1 MAAQQFWSSW
11 LAFGLLACPILLCAV
26 SLAYSYYLSRRH
38 LREMLE
44 ALQRSKYFYRWT
56 ERLQYQGWF
65 EQFLMSSS
73 VRGMLLCPGPG
84 LRRGLLSPKD
94 VHNFPPRLKRLLSI
108 QNRLDGVLFV
118 WSAIMYAL
126 LKLTG

>member
-1 MAAQQFWSSW
+1 MMGQPFWSSW

-26 SLAYSYYLSRRH
+26 SLAYSYYLSRHH

-65 EQFLMSSS
+65 EHFLMSAS
-73 VRGMLLCPGPG
+73 VRGMMFCPGPG
-84 LRRGLLSPKD
+84 LRKGLLSPED

-108 QNRLDGVLFV
+108 QNRLDSVLFV

>member
-1 MAAQQFWSSW
+1 MAEQQFWSSW
-11 LAFGLLACPILLCAV
+11 LAFGLLACPILLCTV

-56 ERLQYQGWF
+56 EKPQYRGWF
-65 EQFLMSSS
+65 EHFLMFAN
-73 VRGMLLCPGPG
+73 VRGMMFCPTPG
-84 LRRGLLSPKD
+84 LRRGLLSAED
-94 VHNFPPRLKRLLSI
+94 VHNFPPRFKRLLSI

-118 WSAIMYAL
+118 WSAIMYEL